1 MLDLP
6 DQYCFLSVSK
16 VYRKFRATCRANPH
30 KPLIPN
36 ADKASTHRLVCAEY
50 IKIKLPVLERALDW
64 ASRPGPMLGFFK

>member
-36 ADKASTHRLVCAEY
+36 ADNLFAEY
-50 IKIKLPVLERALDW
+50 IKIELPELEQALAW
-64 ASRPGPMLGFFK
+64 ALRPGPILRFFK